1 MSPIRSH
8 EKGIVAGRSFYFLRG
23 GGVGKF
29 QLFQMD
35 GSFDEPGKVGK
46 VGGWVSCVVDEP
58 WRSYN

>member
-8 EKGIVAGRSFYFLRG
+8 EKGIVAGRFFFLRG
-23 GGVGKF
+23 GDHKF
-29 QLFQMD
+29 RLFQMD
-35 GSFDEPGKVGK
+35 GSFDEPGK